1 MPSRISAPIG
11 SRSAAGGGGGSGR
24 RIPPRNAAETTNE
37 QASTAIAIGAV
48 SSFTRNPAAPNARNS
63 IALAV
68 AASAPLARTSSAR
81 ETMVGRYALSA
92 TSKKVVSTAA
102 SDDTSSTWASV
113 SQPPTAARGMDPS
126 STALPR
132 SAQIITGRRRRR
144 STQAPATNPTRR
156 AAMRSAA
163 RSAAISM
170 GPARR
175 VSIATNG
182 SAMRVTNEPK
192 TETVAALHRSMNA
205 RLRRSPGEGSS
216 ACVGGTGIEQ
226 RVEGHRRSL
235 HVSGPSAGGARA
247 RHGVHSARLGVART
261 RAPPARRPPCGLI
274 PTISHKGPRPR
285 MFDTL
290 SDRLRK
296 TLAGLTGRGRVTE
309 ADLDAAMREVR
320 LALLEADVNFK
331 VVKDFVARVRER
343 ALGAEILESLTA
355 GQQVVKIV
363 NEELTALLSAGDRT
377 FRVVGNPAV
386 IALVGLQG
394 SGKTT
399 SAAKLAK
406 HIVKLGRAPLL
417 VAADPYRPA
426 AADQLETL
434 GKSLNI
440 AVYRAP
446 VGTPT
451 VDIAR
456 QGIEHAKR
464 IGRDTVIIDTAGRLT
479 IDDALMAEIRAVA
492 DATRPVE
499 TLLVVDAMTGQE
511 AVTVAQ
517 GFAGAVPVTGL
528 VLTKIDG
535 DARGG
540 AALSIGA
547 VTGIPVKFLGTGE
560 KTDALEV
567 FYPDR
572 LAGRILGMGDVLTLV
587 ERAQEAFDE
596 KQTAKLE
603 EQVRKGAFT
612 LEDMLSSMR
621 QMQKMGPMGQLMG
634 MIPGMSGMANEA
646 QAAVDRGDLRRVEAI
661 ILSMTPRE
669 RRDPGILNASRR
681 RRIANG
687 SGTSLPEVNRLV
699 KQFGEMQKLM
709 KQLSGTGGRRAAMG
723 QLLGRR

>member
-1 MPSRISAPIG
+1 
-11 SRSAAGGGGGSGR
+11 
-24 RIPPRNAAETTNE
+24 
-37 QASTAIAIGAV
+37 
-48 SSFTRNPAAPNARNS
+48 
-63 IALAV
+63 
-68 AASAPLARTSSAR
+68 
-81 ETMVGRYALSA
+81 
-92 TSKKVVSTAA
+92 
-102 SDDTSSTWASV
+102 
-113 SQPPTAARGMDPS
+113 
-126 STALPR
+126 
-132 SAQIITGRRRRR
+132 
-144 STQAPATNPTRR
+144 
-156 AAMRSAA
+156 
-163 RSAAISM
+163 
-170 GPARR
+170 
-175 VSIATNG
+175 
-182 SAMRVTNEPK
+182 
-192 TETVAALHRSMNA
+192 
-205 RLRRSPGEGSS
+205 
-216 ACVGGTGIEQ
+216 
-226 RVEGHRRSL
+226 
-235 HVSGPSAGGARA
+235 
-247 RHGVHSARLGVART
+247 
-261 RAPPARRPPCGLI
+261 
-274 PTISHKGPRPR
+274 
-285 MFDTL
+285 MFDSL

-309 ADLDAAMREVR
+309 ADVDAAMREVR

-343 ALGAEILESLTA
+343 AIGAEVLESLTA

-363 NEELTALLSAGDRT
+363 NDELTALLSAGDRT
-377 FRVVGNPAV
+377 FRVTGNPAV

-399 SAAKLAK
+399 TAAKLGK
-406 HIVKLGRAPLL
+406 HIIKLGRAPLL

-451 VDIAR
+451 VEIAM

-464 IGRDTVIIDTAGRLT
+464 IGRDTVILDTAGRLT
-479 IDDALMAEIRAVA
+479 IDDALMDEIRAVSEA
-492 DATRPVE
+492 SKPTE

-517 GFAGAVPVTGL
+517 GFAAAVNVTGL
-528 VLTKIDG
+528 IMTKIDG

-547 VTGIPVKFLGTGE
+547 VTGIPIKFLGTGE

-567 FYPDR
+567 FHPDR
-572 LAGRILGMGDVLTLV
+572 LAGRILGMGDVMTLV

-596 KQTAKLE
+596 KQAAKLE
-603 EQVRKGAFT
+603 QQVKKGQFT
-612 LEDMLSSMR
+612 LEDMLDSMR

-634 MIPGMSGMANEA
+634 MIPGMGGMAKEA
-646 QAAVDRGDLRRVEAI
+646 QAAVDRGDLKRVEAI
-661 ILSMTPRE
+661 ILSMTRQE
-669 RRDPGILNASRR
+669 RRDPTVLNASRR
-681 RRIANG
+681 RRIAKG

-709 KQLSGTGGRRAAMG
+709 KQLSGAGGRRAAMG